1 MAIIIMMMMM
11 NQCLYCDKPAT
22 HFRDIR
28 GLDDE
33 LLLSFNLRICQ
44 MIIKTITMII
54 RTIMMM
60 IITTVMMFMAITTVQ
75 DHLL

>member
-1 MAIIIMMMMM
+1 MMMMM

-22 HFRDIR
+22 HLRDVR

-33 LLLSFNLRICQ
+33 LLLSFNLRIGQ

-54 RTIMMM
+54 VI
-60 IITTVMMFMAITTVQ
+60 VMMQ
-75 DHLL
+75 

>member
-1 MAIIIMMMMM
+1 MAIIMMMMMM

-33 LLLSFNLRICQ
+33 LLLSFNLRIGQ

-54 RTIMMM
+54 VI
-60 IITTVMMFMAITTVQ
+60 VMMQ
-75 DHLL
+75 

>member
-1 MAIIIMMMMM
+1 MAIIMMMMMM

-22 HFRDIR
+22 HLRDVR

-33 LLLSFNLRICQ
+33 LLLSFNLRIGQ

-54 RTIMMM
+54 VI
-60 IITTVMMFMAITTVQ
+60 VMMQ
-75 DHLL
+75 

>member
-1 MAIIIMMMMM
+1 MAIIMMMMM
-11 NQCLYCDKPAT
+11 MNECLYCDKPAT

-33 LLLSFNLRICQ
+33 LLLSFNLRIGQ
-44 MIIKTITMII
+44 MIIKTIMMIIRIII

-60 IITTVMMFMAITTVQ
+60 IMTK
-75 DHLL
+75 

>member
-22 HFRDIR
+22 HLRDVR

-33 LLLSFNLRICQ
+33 LLLSFNLRIGQ

-54 RTIMMM
+54 VI
-60 IITTVMMFMAITTVQ
+60 VMMQ
-75 DHLL
+75 